1 MSKQFNQVI
10 FLYIPNYRALIKELD
25 GGTSSPDHWKGPI
38 LSRIREV
45 EDMDL
50 LADVTKVDKGPEPL
64 ELDEEVVRD
73 MSHDQKIAYRYY
85 KMIRTGKLS

>member
-1 MSKQFNQVI
+1 M
-10 FLYIPNYRALIKELD
+10 
-25 GGTSSPDHWKGPI
+25 
-38 LSRIREV
+38 SRIREV

-50 LADVTKVDKGPEPL
+50 LADVTKVDKGPEPI